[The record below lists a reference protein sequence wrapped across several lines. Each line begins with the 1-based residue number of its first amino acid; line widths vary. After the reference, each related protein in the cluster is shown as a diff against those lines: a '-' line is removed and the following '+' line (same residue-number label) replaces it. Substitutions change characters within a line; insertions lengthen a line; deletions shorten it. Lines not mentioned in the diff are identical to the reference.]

1 MRLKDKVAIITGAG
15 RGIGAVTA
23 KKFAAEGAKVTVSD
37 INEKAVKKTAAEIVD
52 MGGEALGL
60 TVDVTNRQQVD
71 NMIAETLKRFG
82 KIDILINNAGIIQDA
97 QLIKM
102 TEEQWDHVINV
113 NLKGAFNVAQAVA
126 KVMKEQQ
133 SGVILNASSVVG
145 IFGNFGQTNYAAA
158 KWGINGMTK
167 TWAKEL
173 GRYGIRVNAIAPGF
187 IETPMT
193 AKMPDKILNM
203 MKEKSIL
210 KKLGRPEDIANGYVF
225 LASDEASYIT
235 GTILSIDGGTVL

>member
-37 INEKAVKKTAAEIVD
+37 INEEAVKKTAAEIVD

-210 KKLGRPEDIANGYVF
+210 KNWDARKILRTATYSLLLMKLRTSQAP
-225 LASDEASYIT
+225 S
-235 GTILSIDGGTVL
+235 

>member
-15 RGIGAVTA
+15 RGIGEVTA

-37 INEKAVKKTAAEIVD
+37 INEEAVKKTVAEIIE

-71 NMIAETLKRFG
+71 NMIAETKKRFG
-82 KIDILINNAGIIQDA
+82 RIDILINNAGIIQDA

-102 TEEQWDHVINV
+102 TEEQWDQVIDV

-126 KVMKEQQ
+126 RVMKEQQ

-173 GRYGIRVNAIAPGF
+173 GRYGIRVNAVAPGF

-235 GTILSIDGGTVL
+235 GTILCIDGGTVL

>member
-37 INEKAVKKTAAEIVD
+37 INEEAVKKTAAEIVD

>member
-37 INEKAVKKTAAEIVD
+37 INEEAVKKTAAEIVD

-210 KKLGRPEDIANGYVF
+210 KKLGRPEDIANGYRF
-225 LASDEASYIT
+225 IAYDEAEQKRS
-235 GTILSIDGGTVL
+235 SSKNFD